1 MAFILSRSSYKPM
14 PSWMFY
20 KQKVSTVNPK
30 KTAVGYIPIIQAP
43 ASEHDTSNTVV
54 KRVLHVAKSIE
65 QQHLILTV
73 DEALYPKCRTEVVR
87 RSSGGAVP
95 PPPLLHYWVE
105 EYEDILIPCLGGLHM
120 NFLGV
125 IGRHMRESGLSELW
139 VGCDFLGANA
149 AQHVIARKGYTCAI
163 RTLTNTASMALYVP
177 GWG

>member
-1 MAFILSRSSYKPM
+1 M

-87 RSSGGAVP
+87 RSSGGAVSIAARGQIYMGYSRNIFASEAIHLQP
-95 PPPLLHYWVE
+95 GS
-105 EYEDILIPCLGGLHM
+105 LGPM
-120 NFLGV
+120 
-125 IGRHMRESGLSELW
+125 
-139 VGCDFLGANA
+139 
-149 AQHVIARKGYTCAI
+149 
-163 RTLTNTASMALYVP
+163 
-177 GWG
+177 